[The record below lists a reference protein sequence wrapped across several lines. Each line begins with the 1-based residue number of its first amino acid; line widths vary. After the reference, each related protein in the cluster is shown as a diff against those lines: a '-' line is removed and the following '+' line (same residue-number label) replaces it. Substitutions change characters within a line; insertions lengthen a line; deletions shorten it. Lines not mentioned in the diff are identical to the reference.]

1 VSLSLPFTLASRYE
15 ITRRIGEGN
24 FAETFLATDTALGRE
39 VAIKIL
45 RDQYARDP
53 RVAARFEREARA
65 AASVSHPNVVDVFDY
80 GREGD
85 TLFIVMEWV
94 DGTDLKEFLRHNAP
108 LPVAEA
114 SRLMRE
120 ILAGLGS
127 IHAAGIIHRDVK
139 SQNVL
144 IARSGTAKLTDFGIA
159 RGSVD
164 SGLTDTG
171 MALGTAAYMAPE
183 QATGAP
189 LTPAADIYAAGVIL
203 FEMLTGRLPFPGDNP
218 VQVMYQHVNDPPVLP
233 RSINPAIPA
242 ALELVIMQA
251 LAKDPAARFPTADAM
266 AQALVDS
273 PDPAQATR
281 IMAAA
286 STPTL
291 ATPRIRPGGGGPP
304 PPRPPA
310 AAAGGRSG
318 PSWPLV
324 LGVALVILL
333 GLGGLAVLA
342 KWGGGAPPPTPTLAA
357 VVEQPATPR
366 PTATATPTP
375 TPTPTPVPTATPTP
389 APTATPTPAPTAT
402 PTPTPVPATP
412 TPIPPTPTPTLP
424 PDVPQ
429 AGVPLNPVLIR
440 PFIANDQQATI
451 NGNDF
456 TGAFDPVK
464 QTGQQSNLPANSAF
478 LFGGGSQFHTGTA
491 TFSAKQTQNRL
502 LFIELKAMDD
512 PNSGKVPLRIV
523 LNGTVIWEGPSP
535 FPDGTAGD
543 QAWLVTDHAL
553 LKPGNN
559 TLTIANLSPTGQTG
573 SAPWEL
579 IEQAVVYY

>member
-1 VSLSLPFTLASRYE
+1 MALSLPFTLASRYE
-15 ITRRIGEGN
+15 ITQRIGEGN
-24 FAETFLATDTALGRE
+24 FAETFLATDTALGRQ

-65 AASVSHPNVVDVFDY
+65 AASVTHPNVVDVFDY
-80 GREGD
+80 GRDGD
-85 TLFIVMEWV
+85 TLYIVMEWV
-94 DGTDLKEFLRHNAP
+94 NGTDLKDYIRRHGP

-114 SRLMRE
+114 TRLMRE
-120 ILAGLGS
+120 ILAGLGA

-144 IARSGTAKLTDFGIA
+144 ISRSGIAKLTDFGIA

-203 FEMLTGRLPFPGDNP
+203 FEMLTARLPFPGDNP

-233 RSINPAIPA
+233 RSIIAAIPP
-242 ALELVIMQA
+242 ALELVIMRA
-251 LAKDPAARFPTADAM
+251 LAKDPTARFASADAM
-266 AQALVDS
+266 AQALTDP
-273 PDPAQATR
+273 PDPTQATR

-291 ATPRIRPGGGGPP
+291 VTPRLRPGDGGPP
-304 PPRPPA
+304 PPRRRMLAPQP
-310 AAAGGRSG
+310 SG
-318 PSWPLV
+318 PGWPLV
-324 LGVALVILL
+324 LAAALLILL
-333 GLGGLAVLA
+333 GLGGLFLLA
-342 KWGGGAPPPTPTLAA
+342 ARGGGAPTPTPTLGA
-357 VVEQPATPR
+357 VVESAATPS
-366 PTATATPTP
+366 PTATSTPTP

-389 APTATPTPAPTAT
+389 TATPVPTAT

-412 TPIPPTPTPTLP
+412 TPIPPTPTATLP
-424 PDVPQ
+424 PNLPQ
-429 AGVPLNPVLIR
+429 AGVPLNPALIR
-440 PFIANDQQATI
+440 PFVANDQQVAI
-451 NGNDF
+451 NGNAF
-456 TGAFDPVK
+456 VGAFDPLK
-464 QTGQQSNLPANSAF
+464 QTGQQSNFPANSAL
-478 LFGGGSQFHTGTA
+478 LFGGGSQFNTGTA
-491 TFSAKQTQNRL
+491 TFAAKQTQNRL
-502 LFIELKAMDD
+502 LFIELRAMDD
-512 PNSGKVPLRIV
+512 PNVEKVPLRIT
-523 LNGTVIWEGPSP
+523 LNGTVIWEGRSP
-535 FPDGTAGD
+535 FPDGTSGT
-543 QAWLVTDHAL
+543 QAWLVADHAL

-559 TLTIANLSPTGQTG
+559 TLTIANLSPTGQVGT
-573 SAPWEL
+573 APWEL